1 MLSLTVAKKTLPW
14 ILWLLLLGG
23 SIDKSGKKGAD
34 LPKGGGVVLPLS

>member
-1 MLSLTVAKKTLPW
+1 MLSLTVAKKT
-14 ILWLLLLGG
+14 LLLGG